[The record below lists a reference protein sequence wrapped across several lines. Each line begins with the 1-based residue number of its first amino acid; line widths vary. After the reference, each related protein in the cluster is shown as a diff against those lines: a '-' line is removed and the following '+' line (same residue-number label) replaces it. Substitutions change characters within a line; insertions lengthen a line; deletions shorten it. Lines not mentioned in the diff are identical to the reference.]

1 MLSSWSRGQ
10 GLKGVCVYT
19 KSQGDVC
26 KYNDRCVHAYPPDS
40 AVFIYKDLL
49 KAPTPAEDIA
59 ATYRR
64 ERWTDENI
72 FFKGK

>member
-26 KYNDRCVHAYPPDS
+26 KYNDRCVHEYPPDS
-40 AVFIYKDLL
+40 AVLIYKDLL
-49 KAPTPAEDIA
+49 KAPTPAEDMA
-59 ATYRR
+59 ATYRT
-64 ERWTDENI
+64 ERRMDGKI
-72 FFKGK
+72 KGK